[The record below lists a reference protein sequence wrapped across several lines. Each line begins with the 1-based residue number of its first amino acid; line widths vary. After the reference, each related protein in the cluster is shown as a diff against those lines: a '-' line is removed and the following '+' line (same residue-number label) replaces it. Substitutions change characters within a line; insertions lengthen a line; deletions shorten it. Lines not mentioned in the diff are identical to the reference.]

1 MSASET
7 KSARKDYAAP
17 RITHTEKIEGRAA
30 VCAKADD
37 GACAAGPI
45 QS

>member
-1 MSASET
+1 MSASER
-7 KSARKDYAAP
+7 KPVRKDYAAP

-30 VCAKADD
+30 ACARADD
-37 GACAAGPI
+37 ATCGGGPL

>member
-1 MSASET
+1 MSASER
-7 KSARKDYAAP
+7 KPARKDYAAP

-30 VCAKADD
+30 ACARADD
-37 GACAAGPI
+37 ASCAAGPI

>member
-1 MSASET
+1 MPR
-7 KSARKDYAAP
+7 RKDYAAP

-30 VCAKADD
+30 ACAKSDD
-37 GACAAGPI
+37 GACSGGPI